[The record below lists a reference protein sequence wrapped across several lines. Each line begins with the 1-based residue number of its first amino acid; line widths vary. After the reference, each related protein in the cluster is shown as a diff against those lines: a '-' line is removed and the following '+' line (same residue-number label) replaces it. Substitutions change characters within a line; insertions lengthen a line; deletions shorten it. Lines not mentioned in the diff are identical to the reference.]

1 MDSETTGTHKVQ
13 AERSVTIRDYL
24 IFVLKLFLDGLKDGL
39 LITVSTVAIVVD
51 VLSGGG
57 KRPRFFY
64 SVLRLSE
71 RFDLWLNLNGAM
83 ERLDA
88 GLDDDGLFG
97 ASEAG
102 ADTLL
107 GKLEQ
112 MVRGGDEPRGART
125 GETGDPDAA
134 EEDPGS
140 ASDASGDGEAV
151 SEGTPPSSRP

>member
-1 MDSETTGTHKVQ
+1 MIEAT
-13 AERSVTIRDYL
+13 RRVTIRDFF
-24 IFVLKLFLDGLKDGL
+24 IFQLKLVLDGLKDFALFQLAIGAL
-39 LITVSTVAIVVD
+39 LVD
-51 VLSGGG
+51 LVSGGG
-57 KRPRFFY
+57 RRRRLFY

-97 ASEAG
+97 ASDAG

-125 GETGDPDAA
+125 EETT
-134 EEDPGS
+134 E
-140 ASDASGDGEAV
+140 SDAGDADPMSAPEAHGDGEADGV
-151 SEGTPPSSRP
+151 YR

>member
-1 MDSETTGTHKVQ
+1 MDPETTGTHRVQ

-24 IFVLKLFLDGLKDGL
+24 IFVLKLFLDGIKDGI
-39 LITVSTVAIVVD
+39 LITVSTVAVLVD
-51 VLSGGG
+51 MLSGGG
-57 KRPRFFY
+57 KRPRLFY

-97 ASEAG
+97 ASDAG
-102 ADTLL
+102 ADSLL

-125 GETGDPDAA
+125 EETTEPDAPDA
-134 EEDPGS
+134 ESVSPPT
-140 ASDASGDGEAV
+140 ASRDREAD
-151 SEGTPPSSRP
+151 SEGGRSAAQP